1 MPGYYWVTIRTIPG
15 EKAVFHDR
23 DVPDFSYEITMREY
37 EFRVHVLV
45 RIPPE
50 PQIFLNLQKNVIM
63 DNEETIASFYGNV
76 ATDMTGAKVTADPEG
91 IVEIGEFALPYPELG
106 DTVFQV
112 PKATIK
118 ARKPGIVT
126 LTGTADGGL
135 TTSVT
140 LEVIDHTN
148 YLNGAYGGDGSTFE
162 TFFYSETDQKA
173 EFTIADESIARIA
186 EIGEFGRN
194 IAHKQPIRLEL
205 LKPGETTLTAVTPDG
220 KTAVCK
226 ITVVSSETTPAIS
239 EAIPT
244 CDTTNLTAANAKKG
258 DVNADRTIDI
268 MDVIRLNKSL
278 LGIEK
283 LTNEQSAAADVDG
296 SGKVDSNDSLLIL
309 KYALEM
315 IDRFNA

>member
-37 EFRVHVLV
+37 EFRVHVV
-45 RIPPE
+45 VSERPAPSV
-50 PQIFLNLQKNVIM
+50 FLNLRNQIIL
-63 DNEETIASFYGNV
+63 DNEETSVIFSGN
-76 ATDMTGAKVTADPEG
+76 ATADLTGSKLTAEPEG
-91 IVEIGEFALPYPELG
+91 IVEIGELG
-106 DTVFQV
+106 MPSPGFYQV
-112 PKATIK
+112 PQATIK
-118 ARKPGIVT
+118 ALKPGIVT
-126 LTGTADGGL
+126 LTGTTDSGL
-135 TTSVT
+135 TATCT
-140 LEVIDHTN
+140 LEIRDHTF
-148 YLNGAYGGDGSTFE
+148 YLAEVGGYVGNDEGTY
-162 TFFYSETDQKA
+162 FYSETDQTA
-173 EFTIADESIARIA
+173 EFRIEDESIAKIVR
-186 EIGEFGRN
+186 IGEMGRLEKHYQE
-194 IAHKQPIRLEL
+194 ILIEL
-205 LKPGETTLTAVTPDG
+205 LKTGKTKLIAEAPDG
-220 KTAVCK
+220 KTAVCT
-226 ITVVSSETTPAIS
+226 ITAIPVETEPIASHLTPTSTTTTTTETTGKEI
-239 EAIPT
+239 
-244 CDTTNLTAANAKKG
+244 KKG